1 MATAAALECQE
12 FPLPAEHSS
21 TRTGMTKHEAGDA
34 ADFLA
39 EFAANQGEFSVQSE
53 ITLDFNTIDRFS
65 LISRAREILTVQG
78 IVVITNYAPRG
89 EIDAI
94 RSDLERVC
102 EGVGLV
108 WKIHVIDLVRFWCRD
123 GRPKTAIRD
132 NGPLQGR
139 ILSRRQGR
147 AGEGGNAPHRQ
158 KRYDAVS

>member
-1 MATAAALECQE
+1 MLTLQAL
-12 FPLPAEHSS
+12 F
-21 TRTGMTKHEAGDA
+21 
-34 ADFLA
+34 
-39 EFAANQGEFSVQSE
+39 
-53 ITLDFNTIDRFS
+53 
-65 LISRAREILTVQG
+65 G
-78 IVVITNYAPRG
+78 IVVLVGLAWVFSENRRNVPWKTVISGIALQVILALLLLKLAWARDLFLALNRIVVT
-89 EIDAI
+89 IQDA
-94 RSDLERVC
+94 STT
-102 EGVGLV
+102 GVGLV